1 MKKYK
6 LLKKFCDEQVE
17 EVGTVFE
24 VTTFIRYEVRHGFA
38 INNQL
43 VSPHE
48 IPLLIN
54 AGYLQEVKEVNFE
67 DARWK
72 EGEIKNGDMY
82 WFTYE
87 AGINWHYWHGWDN
100 DKYDNYYIKTNN
112 CFKTEEAA
120 QAYYES
126 IVGKE

>member
-17 EVGTVFE
+17 EVGHVFE
-24 VTTFIRYEVRHGFA
+24 GIEFTYTYIKEERFA
-38 INNQL
+38 GY
-43 VSPHE
+43 VPPHE

-54 AGYLQEVKEVNFE
+54 AGYLEEVKEVNFE

-72 EGEIKNGDMY
+72 EGEIK
-82 WFTYE
+82 
-87 AGINWHYWHGWDN
+87 IC
-100 DKYDNYYIKTNN
+100 DKYYCVLAYGATATVSCYTFNEDSGDIFRLKTKN
-112 CFKTEEAA
+112 CFKTEEAV